1 MGEPGRIAEMLAALE
16 DDHERLGELGG
27 RILRAIG
34 ANDVT
39 MASGALLELQRAQAA
54 HFRFEEGLMEEAG
67 FPGRDAHAQSHDR
80 LVAALDAI
88 NGALGAG
95 PVGSLSQ
102 DLGDFIEASLKHI
115 SDLDENFRGFLNEM
129 LG

>member
-39 MASGALLELQRAQAA
+39 MASRALLELQDDALR
-54 HFRFEEGLMEEAG
+54 
-67 FPGRDAHAQSHDR
+67 GRT
-80 LVAALDAI
+80 
-88 NGALGAG
+88 
-95 PVGSLSQ
+95 GS
-102 DLGDFIEASLKHI
+102 G
-115 SDLDENFRGFLNEM
+115 
-129 LG
+129 